1 MKWAVARNAAECV
14 CVRTC
19 CLVSV
24 LAHSLFAHRGGAG
37 VAARSG
43 RRSHHPPVWQADVLT
58 KQMVVADFEHELLR
72 YALGT
77 RGGGL
82 VVVVV
87 GNLSLPLI
95 SPP

>member
-1 MKWAVARNAAECV
+1 M

-24 LAHSLFAHRGGAG
+24 LAHGLFARRGGAG

-43 RRSHHPPVWQADVLT
+43 RRSHRPPVWQADVLP

-72 YALGT
+72 DALGT
-77 RGGGL
+77 RGG

-87 GNLSLPLI
+87 
-95 SPP
+95 